1 MVAGSSL
8 AATLLAAL
16 ALPALLIN
24 VYFSSLVL
32 DRWAGLRLFLAELL
46 GVCGVETASC
56 SIVAKTSYAR
66 LFGGLPNVFVGI
78 LWCVALFGLAG
89 HWAATGTTAVPW
101 PFLLTAAASVV
112 VAGYLVHALVVV
124 LKQPCPL

>member
-1 MVAGSSL
+1 MVVGSPL
-8 AATLLAAL
+8 AAALLATL

-32 DRWAGLRLFLAELL
+32 DRWPGLRLWLAGLF
-46 GVCGVETASC
+46 GVCGVETRSC
-56 SIVAKTSYAR
+56 SLVAKTRYAR
-66 LFGGLPNVFVGI
+66 MFGGLPNVFVGI

-89 HWAATGTTAVPW
+89 YWAATGTSVVPW
-101 PFLLTAAASVV
+101 PFLVVAAASVV